1 MTPSAIAGLAALL
14 AAALIPAAASAREH
28 APAGHF
34 IEIDG
39 VRLHFVETGP
49 ETAPRVLVLHGASA
63 NLEEMRLALEGELG
77 EYRAVWLD
85 RPGLGWSERPGGR
98 WSPEREAELIAAFLA
113 ERNAEPAVVIAHS
126 WGGAIALRLAMDYP
140 EAVTGLVLV
149 APAVRAWV
157 GEAAFYNRATRWPV
171 VGTLI
176 TRVIAPTFGRTQ
188 LEGGARSA
196 FDPEPMPENYV
207 EDSALALI
215 LRAEAWKANAD
226 DMARVNEHLAAQEER
241 YAGITRPAIFFAGPD
256 DTVLA
261 THRHSVPVAEAMP
274 NAELRLIDGAG
285 HNLHHAR
292 AAEVAAAVGEVMTRA
307 SGLQGRD

>member
-14 AAALIPAAASAREH
+14 AIALLPAAAAREH
-28 APAGHF
+28 PPAGHF

-39 VRLHFVETGP
+39 VRLHFLETGP
-49 ETAPRVLVLHGASA
+49 ETAPRVLILHGASA
-63 NLEEMRLALEGELG
+63 NLEEMRLALEAELG
-77 EYRAVWLD
+77 EHRAVWLD

-98 WSPEREAELIAAFLA
+98 WSPEREAGLIAAFLA
-113 ERNAEPAVVIAHS
+113 ERNAGPAVVIAHS

-157 GEAAFYNRATRWPV
+157 GEAAFYNRATHWPV
-171 VGTLI
+171 IGPLI

-188 LEGGARSA
+188 LESGARSA
-196 FDPEPMPENYV
+196 FDPESMPENYV

-215 LRAEAWKANAD
+215 LRAGPWKANAD

-241 YAGITRPAIFFAGPD
+241 YAQITHPAIVFAGPG

-261 THRHSVPVAEAMP
+261 TDRHSVPVAGTMP

-285 HNLHHAR
+285 HNLHHSR
-292 AAEVAAAVGEVMTRA
+292 ASDVAAAVGEVRA
-307 SGLQGRD
+307 RAAAGGQAD